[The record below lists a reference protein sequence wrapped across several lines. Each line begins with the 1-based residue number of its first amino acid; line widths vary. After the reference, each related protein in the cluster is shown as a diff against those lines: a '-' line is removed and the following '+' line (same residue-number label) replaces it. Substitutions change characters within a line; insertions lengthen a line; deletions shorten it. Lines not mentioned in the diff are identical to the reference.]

1 MSRLARC
8 DGARPQ
14 TGASERFAFEAPH
27 IDSGPYP
34 GVDATVEA
42 PAHDMDQ
49 LWINCGENM
58 IGTGRR
64 QRRPV
69 GPSHGVGRL

>member
-1 MSRLARC
+1 MSHLAGR

-14 TGASERFAFEAPH
+14 TGASDRFAFEAPH

-34 GVDATVEA
+34 GVDATVKA
-42 PAHDMDQ
+42 PRMT
-49 LWINCGENM
+49 WINCGKNM